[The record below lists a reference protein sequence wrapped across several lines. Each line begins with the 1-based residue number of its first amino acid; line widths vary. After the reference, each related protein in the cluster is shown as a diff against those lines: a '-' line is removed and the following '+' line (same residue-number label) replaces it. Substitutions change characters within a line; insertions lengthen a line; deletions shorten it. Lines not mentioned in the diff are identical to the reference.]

1 MVPGGTRT
9 KYLPSP
15 ARAGHTRTV
24 SHSPEWSPTPIKVK
38 LRRTVCWY
46 VLDSGLV
53 GYQWRSRSAASR
65 SSCLDL
71 KFLYPDTSYASLLS
85 KNGRSSSPLPGRV
98 LPDLVLPAAAR
109 VVAPRARPR
118 GLRAKIG
125 LPLLAAARSG
135 AAALRD
141 ASRAPPTAAGVVA
154 SIAALVGLIISPVHR
169 PLVAIPR
176 VRLRRRHRRDEGKA
190 QDCPRRFFICQRSVN
205 RRR

>member
-1 MVPGGTRT
+1 M
-9 KYLPSP
+9 
-15 ARAGHTRTV
+15 
-24 SHSPEWSPTPIKVK
+24 
-38 LRRTVCWY
+38 
-46 VLDSGLV
+46 
-53 GYQWRSRSAASR
+53 
-65 SSCLDL
+65 DL

-98 LPDLVLPAAAR
+98 LPDPVLPAAAR

-118 GLRAKIG
+118 GVRAKIG

-141 ASRAPPTAAGVVA
+141 ASRAPPTAAGVAA

-176 VRLRRRHRRDEGKA
+176 LRVRRRHRRDEGKA
-190 QDCPRRFFICQRSVN
+190 QDCCPRRFFICPPLPSTAAGDWSDMVYTGKKGNEPR
-205 RRR
+205 